1 MVYIRFVSLKQKTLN
16 GKCILYPVLFISTF
30 YVWFVLFCKI
40 LFYLIYL
47 FRASEKASCW
57 IRVSL
62 RYLLRICSVWA
73 CPQHQTRRPVLNWM
87 ISASEREV
95 QHCCWPQSTNQ
106 KTLLGHV
113 TSHWPIRE
121 QNCSTGVSCKIRIY
135 LQKLSSLS
143 DSSILALFFSS
154 IFDLEFKIQEFNAL
168 QFVIMRME
176 MLILACLKQHGLH
189 TKCQD

>member
-1 MVYIRFVSLKQKTLN
+1 MVNVS
-16 GKCILYPVLFISTF
+16 C
-30 YVWFVLFCKI
+30 I
-40 LFYLIYL
+40 LFYLFLHSMYAVSSFVKSL
-47 FRASEKASCW
+47 FYCISNIAEKA
-57 IRVSL
+57 SL
-62 RYLLRICSVWA
+62 RYLLRICSVSA

-106 KTLLGHV
+106 KPVLGHV

-121 QNCSTGVSCKIRIY
+121 QNSGTGVSCKIRIY

-154 IFDLEFKIQEFNAL
+154 IFDLECKNQEFNAL
-168 QFVIMRME
+168 QFVIIRME
-176 MLILACLKQHGLH
+176 MLILACLK
-189 TKCQD
+189 